1 MRSSRA
7 LAWAGIVLCSTALGR
22 GFVDPLTPLEVLAEV
37 GLLLPVAALHVRF
50 GRSPLGAA
58 GWALVL
64 GGLAVLDGPTR
75 PLALGGLVLGALV
88 LERLPPRWW
97 MAALAGPLAVVGR
110 LAESL
115 WYAGQGHDV
124 TVLDALV
131 TPWWAIAA
139 VPLLLGRRRYGAACV
154 LLAPLLALQTP
165 PKTLQRGVLLITI
178 DTLRKDDGE
187 AMQSYKQL
195 AARGTVWTDCLATS
209 GWTVPSLA
217 SLHTGLAPWD
227 HGAVRTGA
235 AWQVGDVVAG
245 TRLASTLPG
254 PSVAVVTN
262 PFVAY
267 GLSDGFSSWTNLSLL
282 VPAPSF
288 AWGLVAKRGY
298 EDGETLVDTALRQLP
313 DEGFVWVHLLD
324 PHLPYD
330 GSDTN
335 LDRLR
340 KGEVRPERYEQVRD
354 AYRRD
359 VQAADVAILRLLEHV
374 DDEVTVVL
382 TSDHGEEFWEHGGV
396 EHGHSLYD
404 ELVEVPFVITGPVG
418 LDATPHSLMD
428 VGFALRAGP
437 QREGP
442 RPLANT
448 LYGPDLMGVDDGK
461 FKLVRQVHDGSWML
475 LDALDRPV
483 EGDAPVDLSEA
494 LPQQMTA
501 GPPRPLSDALR
512 ALGYL

>member
-1 MRSSRA
+1 
-7 LAWAGIVLCSTALGR
+7 VL
-22 GFVDPLTPLEVLAEV
+22 VDPLSPLEVLAELA
-37 GLLLPVAALHVRF
+37 LLLPVAALHVRF
-50 GRSPLGAA
+50 GRSPLAAA

-75 PLALGGLVLGALV
+75 PLALGGLVLGALL
-88 LERLPPRWW
+88 LERLPARWW

-110 LAESL
+110 VAESL
-115 WYAGQGHDV
+115 WYEGVGHDLS
-124 TVLDALV
+124 TLDALL
-131 TPWWAIAA
+131 TPWWAVAA
-139 VPLLLGRRRYGAACV
+139 LPLLLGRVRYGALCA
-154 LLAPLLALQTP
+154 LLAPLLGLQASPGTME
-165 PKTLQRGVLLITI
+165 RGVLLITV
-178 DTLRKDDGE
+178 DTLRKDEGE

-227 HGAVRTGA
+227 HGAIRTGA
-235 AWQVGDVVAG
+235 AWQVGDVAAG
-245 TRLASTLPG
+245 TPLASSLPG

-267 GLSDGFSSWTNLSLL
+267 GLSDGFDSWTNLSLL
-282 VPAPSF
+282 PPAPSF
-288 AWGLVAKRGY
+288 AWGLVAERGH
-298 EDGETLVDTALRQLP
+298 EDGQTVVDAALRELP
-313 DEGFVWVHLLD
+313 NEGFVWVHLLD
-324 PHLPYD
+324 PHLPYT
-330 GSDTN
+330 GLDTN

-340 KGEVRPERYEQVRD
+340 KGEVRPERYDEVRD

-359 VQAADVAILRLLEHV
+359 VLAADLAILRLLEHV
-374 DDEVTVVL
+374 EDEVVVVL

-396 EHGHSLYD
+396 EHGHSLYN

-418 LDATPHSLMD
+418 LDATPRSVMD
-428 VGFALRAGP
+428 LAFALGVGP
-437 QREGP
+437 RRTGP

-448 LYGPDLMGVDDGK
+448 LYGPDLVGVDDGE
-461 FKLVRQVHDGSWML
+461 FKLVQQTLEGTWML
-475 LDALDRPV
+475 LDTQDRPV
-483 EGDAPVDLSEA
+483 QGDAPEHLREA
-494 LPQQMTA
+494 LPEEMTA